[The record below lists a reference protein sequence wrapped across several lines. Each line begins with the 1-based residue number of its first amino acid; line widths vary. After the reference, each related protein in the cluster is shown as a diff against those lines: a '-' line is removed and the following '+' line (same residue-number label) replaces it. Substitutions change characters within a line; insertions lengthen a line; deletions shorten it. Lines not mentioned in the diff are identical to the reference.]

1 MKYSFACGGTGGHIY
16 PAIAIAKEIQK
27 RDKDADILFIGCE
40 DGMEKELVERE
51 GFDMRYIDIGGFS
64 RDKDIKSIL
73 YNFKNIFRA
82 VKSVLK
88 CKKYLKNFGAD
99 IMIGTGGYVSGPG
112 VMGAYLDGIPT
123 VIHEQNAYA
132 GFTTKLVAKKAKK
145 VFLSFEH
152 TKGTEN
158 LSNTVLTG
166 NPVRE
171 NILKADRDACRA
183 ALNIDD
189 RPLILSYGGSLGAQ
203 KVNDAMV
210 EVLEMSQ
217 KDGLFN
223 HIHATGAIE
232 HENCMAKLNKK
243 GVSVNGEKGIRVSE
257 YIYNMDECMAACDMV
272 IARAG
277 AITLAEITCMGK
289 PCILI
294 PSPNVAENHQFY
306 NASVLKDG
314 GAALMIEEKD
324 LSGKLLYDKLCEI
337 ACDTEKLKEMGRKSK
352 ALGLPDATRTIVDGI
367 FELLSR

>member
-27 RDKDADILFIGCE
+27 RDKDAKLLFIGCE
-40 DGMEKELVERE
+40 DGMEKNLVSRE
-51 GFDMRYIDIGGFS
+51 GFDMKYIDIGGFS
-64 RDKDIKSIL
+64 RDKDLKSL
-73 YNFKNIFRA
+73 VYNFKNVFRA
-82 VKSVLK
+82 LVSVIR
-88 CKKYLKNFGAD
+88 CKKYLKEFGAD

-112 VMGAYLDGIPT
+112 VMGAVLNGIPA

-145 VFLSFEH
+145 VFLSFKH

-158 LSNTVLTG
+158 LTNTVLTG

-171 NILKADRDACRA
+171 SILNADKEVCRA
-183 ALNIDD
+183 ALKIDA
-189 RPLILSYGGSLGAQ
+189 RPLVLSYGGSLGAQ
-203 KVNDAMV
+203 RVNDAMV
-210 EVLEMSQ
+210 ELLSLSI

-232 HENCMAKLNKK
+232 YENCMDKLNKA
-243 GVSVNGEKGIRVSE
+243 GVSVKGENGITVNE
-257 YIYNMDECMAACDMV
+257 YIYNMDECMAACDIV
-272 IARAG
+272 IARSG

-306 NASVLKDG
+306 NAAVLRDG
-314 GAALMIEEKD
+314 GAAVLIEEKD
-324 LSGKLLYDKLCEI
+324 LTGKLLYDELCKI
-337 ACDTEKLKEMGRKSK
+337 ACDTEKLNNMSISSK
-352 ALGLPDATRTIVDGI
+352 ALGLPNATKTIVDEI
-367 FELLSR
+367 YSLLSG